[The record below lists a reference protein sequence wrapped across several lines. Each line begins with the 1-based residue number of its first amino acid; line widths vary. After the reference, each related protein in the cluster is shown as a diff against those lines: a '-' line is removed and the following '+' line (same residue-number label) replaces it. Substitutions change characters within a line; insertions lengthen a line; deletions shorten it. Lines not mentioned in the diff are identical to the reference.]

1 MNAVATLLYNPEYLP
16 GAIVLGYTLRKI
28 VDPATRLVVLV
39 DLSCFTHLQL
49 TLLLQLW
56 DELVDV
62 NMLESLLTSKLVRDL
77 KRPELAKTFLK
88 VHLWSL
94 PYEKVLYLDAD
105 TLPLVGEGAVTD
117 LLKLD
122 FPKGKIVAA
131 PDSGFPDIFNSGVF
145 ALRPD
150 ESDYLN
156 LVSLIDSN
164 QDISFDGADQGL
176 LNQYFN
182 RDPDWVSQLLA
193 SNWSHVDLVSAVRTS
208 NWIPVPFLYNTTP
221 SSQYQYKPA
230 FNYFRPGGPTSPYGP
245 GSGPAGSRV
254 VDESGPDLEVPD
266 ESIPALQTLLNYYGA
281 ASAYFAS
288 GNTRSLVKLLHFIG
302 PLKPWKGSNAGLFK
316 KWWDVWFE
324 YSHGKLIADVLYQ
337 NFYRISVT
345 QLRAPGEA
353 ASETDE
359 KLVTSILELQL
370 APEAHKEFKPADLC
384 DPYNYQQFSSQP
396 ENSVVAWDATVEEP
410 PATAPANTDFNEEL
424 KAFSSQWNIEDPDY
438 ESVEEM
444 QEEVKEE
451 VGEEKFMEKE
461 DQEEDK
467 EYLELMDEVPENI
480 DVTVDTEIEYGIH
493 REQKAERVFTASSD
507 YIPQHFLLMKSEA
520 AKLKEEEE
528 SEQAK
533 LEEEKSDEVV
543 EKQVEEPFA
552 EDVREEAIEELFA
565 NEVDEEYVEGEEEEI
580 FETQV
585 PKLFPWEFRDD
596 VIRPEREF

>member
-1 MNAVATLLYNPEYLP
+1 MNAVATLLYNPAYLP
-16 GAIVLGYTLRKI
+16 GAIVLGYSLRKI
-28 VDPATRLVVLV
+28 VDTNTRLVVLV

-62 NMLESLLTSKLVRDL
+62 NMVESPLTSKLVRDL

-94 PYEKVLYLDAD
+94 PYQKVLYLDAD

-122 FPKGKIVAA
+122 FPRGKIVAA

-150 ESDYLN
+150 ADDYLN
-156 LVSLIDSN
+156 LVSLITSN
-164 QDISFDGADQGL
+164 LDVSFDGADQGL

-182 RDPDWVSQLLA
+182 PDPDWVSQLLA

-221 SSQYQYKPA
+221 TAQYQYLPA
-230 FNYFRPGGPTSPYGP
+230 FNYFRPGGPGLNDQHT
-245 GSGPAGSRV
+245 SGPVASSRDV
-254 VDESGPDLEVPD
+254 GDSGPDSGAND
-266 ESIPALQTLLNYYGA
+266 ESIPALQTLQNYYGA

-324 YSHGKLIADVLYQ
+324 YSHGRLIADVLYQ
-337 NFYRISVT
+337 NLYRISVT
-345 QLRAPGEA
+345 QLRAPGDA

-359 KLVTSILELQL
+359 KLVTPILDLQRAL
-370 APEAHKEFKPADLC
+370 VVLRKFTPADLC

-396 ENSVVAWDATVEEP
+396 DESAVAWDATVEAPPVTP
-410 PATAPANTDFNEEL
+410 PADSGFAEEL
-424 KAFSSQWNIEDPDY
+424 KAFSSVWNTQHQDY
-438 ESVEEM
+438 VSLEEM

-451 VGEEKFMEKE
+451 VGEEEFMEE
-461 DQEEDK
+461 EVQEEDN
-467 EYLELMDEVPENI
+467 EYLELIDEVPESINKI
-480 DVTVDTEIEYGIH
+480 IDTEIDYGIH
-493 REQKAERVFTASSD
+493 REQKAERVFTESSD
-507 YIPQHFLLMKSEA
+507 FMPQHYLLMKSEV
-520 AKLKEEEE
+520 AKQSGDDGQFGEKPEGATIEKQV
-528 SEQAK
+528 EQLSVDDAH
-533 LEEEKSDEVV
+533 EVV
-543 EKQVEEPFA
+543 EKET
-552 EDVREEAIEELFA
+552 RG
-565 NEVDEEYVEGEEEEI
+565 DEENEEDEKDEVQY
-580 FETQV
+580 ETRA

-596 VIRPEREF
+596 GYSAEREF